1 MGVDYTIVWQ
11 IIENDLDSLYDE
23 VSKIIASE

>member
-11 IIENDLDSLYDE
+11 IIEHDLDSLYDE
-23 VSKIIASE
+23 ISKIRDTE